1 MNPRTIVAIAV
12 SSFAAASLAEA
23 TTITVPQGSGV
34 FPTIGQINCLEEA
47 GGTYCAATYECAGGE
62 ESGELWG
69 DMANHNGRRPLS
81 VESPVARARECVIF
95 VDGAAEATW
104 FTAHTPAGR
113 DGLVVGLS
121 PTPNFKP
128 PVVERVIDPVA
139 SEGSLLAW
147 LISERG
153 LDIEAMRNDACS
165 HLRDDA
171 SPEHRER
178 CEGHITTR
186 VSAWIPMAATPYAR
200 CVVDFMLEIAPDVL
214 GTTSDIPRQPD
225 GRFGVDAIFR
235 SGLSPVSPGM
245 LGGHSKGA
253 FGKCDNDLGGAWRSF
268 NERYPSHRAKQ
279 EECCALYREEANRI
293 GLVLDDEPQ

>member
-1 MNPRTIVAIAV
+1 MNSRTFVAIAV

-34 FPTIGQINCLEEA
+34 FPTIGQVNCLEEA

-95 VDGAAEATW
+95 VDGTAEATW

-113 DGLVVGLS
+113 DGL
-121 PTPNFKP
+121 
-128 PVVERVIDPVA
+128 
-139 SEGSLLAW
+139 
-147 LISERG
+147 
-153 LDIEAMRNDACS
+153 
-165 HLRDDA
+165 
-171 SPEHRER
+171 
-178 CEGHITTR
+178 
-186 VSAWIPMAATPYAR
+186 SA
-200 CVVDFMLEIAPDVL
+200 
-214 GTTSDIPRQPD
+214 
-225 GRFGVDAIFR
+225 
-235 SGLSPVSPGM
+235 VSPGM

-253 FGKCDNDLGGAWRSF
+253 FGKCDNDLGGAWRNF

-279 EECCALYREEANRI
+279 EECCALYSEEANRI